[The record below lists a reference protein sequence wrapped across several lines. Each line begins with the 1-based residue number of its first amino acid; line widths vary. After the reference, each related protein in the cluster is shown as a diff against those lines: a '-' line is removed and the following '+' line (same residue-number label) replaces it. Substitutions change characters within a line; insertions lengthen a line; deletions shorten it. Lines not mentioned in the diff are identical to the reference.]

1 MFGEI
6 GALIDIN
13 MINSSMA
20 LITYDNADD
29 ARNACQTYNNRLLDG
44 YPMQCNIL
52 PDTSKYKPEIQ
63 LPLSSRLGPNP
74 NPKPVRSQPQPQ
86 SQPRFR
92 SPQRFPQRSSQ
103 RFTQGSSQ
111 RFTQRLP
118 QGIASSQKFRTQKFR
133 SNFRGP
139 RRDNVKFTV
148 KI

>member
-20 LITYDNADD
+20 LVTYDNADD

-63 LPLSSRLGPNP
+63 LPLSSRLGPSP
-74 NPKPVRSQPQPQ
+74 NPKPVRPQTQPQP
-86 SQPRFR
+86 RF
-92 SPQRFPQRSSQ
+92 RSSQ
-103 RFTQGSSQ
+103 RFTQRSPQ
-111 RFTQRLP
+111 RFIQRSP
-118 QGIASSQKFRTQKFR
+118 QGIASSQKFRSQNFR

>member
-6 GALIDIN
+6 GALVDIN
-13 MINSSMA
+13 MINSSMV
-20 LITYDNADD
+20 LVTYNNADD

-63 LPLSSRLGPNP
+63 LPLSSRLGPSP
-74 NPKPVRSQPQPQ
+74 NPKPVRPQPQTQPQP
-86 SQPRFR
+86 RF
-92 SPQRFPQRSSQ
+92 RSSQ
-103 RFTQGSSQ
+103 RFTQRSPQ
-111 RFTQRLP
+111 RFTQRSPQRFIQRSP
-118 QGIASSQKFRTQKFR
+118 QGIASSQKFRSQNFR